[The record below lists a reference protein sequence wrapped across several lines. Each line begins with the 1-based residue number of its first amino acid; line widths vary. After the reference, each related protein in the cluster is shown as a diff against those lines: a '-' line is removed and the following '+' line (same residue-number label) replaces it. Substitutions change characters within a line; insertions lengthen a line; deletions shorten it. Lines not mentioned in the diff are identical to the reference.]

1 MSIKNLSLRRPDH
14 RISTRREK
22 WSKLSDADLDAI
34 AAAYARGDRVS
45 DIAEKYGVSHST
57 PADIARRKG
66 IPLRCVREKQYM
78 RVQPVDVSE
87 VEAERD
93 DRMHGYAARDLTAT
107 MMGDPPVGFSALD
120 QIRK

>member
-22 WSKLSDADLDAI
+22 WAKLSDADLDAV

-45 DIAEKYGVSHST
+45 DIAERFGISHST

-78 RVQPVDVSE
+78 PVRSIDISQVD
-87 VEAERD
+87 AERE

-120 QIRK
+120 RRG

>member
-22 WSKLSDADLDAI
+22 WAKLSDADLDAV

-45 DIAEKYGVSHST
+45 DIAERFGISHST

-66 IPLRCVREKQYM
+66 IPLRCVRERQYVP
-78 RVQPVDVSE
+78 RPVIVSE
-87 VEAERD
+87 VEIERE

-107 MMGDPPVGFSALD
+107 MMGDPPVGHSALD
-120 QIRK
+120 RRG

>member
-1 MSIKNLSLRRPDH
+1 MSIKNLSLRRTHH

-22 WSKLSDADLDAI
+22 WSKLSEADLDAV

-45 DIAEKYGVSHST
+45 DIAEKFGISHST

-66 IPLRCVREKQYM
+66 IPLRCVREKPYM
-78 RVQPVDVSE
+78 PVRSIDISQVD
-87 VEAERD
+87 AERE

-120 QIRK
+120 RRG

>member
-22 WSKLSDADLDAI
+22 WSKLKSADIDAI

-45 DIAEKYGVSHST
+45 DIAERFGVSHST

-66 IPLRCVREKQYM
+66 IPLRRVREKQYM
-78 RVQPVDVSE
+78 PVRSIDISQVD
-87 VEAERD
+87 AERE

-107 MMGDPPVGFSALD
+107 IMGDPPKGFSALD
-120 QIRK
+120 RRG

>member
-1 MSIKNLSLRRPDH
+1 MSIKSISLRRPDH
-14 RISTRREK
+14 RISTRRER
-22 WSKLSDADLDAI
+22 WAKLKSADIDAI

-57 PADIARRKG
+57 PAGIARRKG

-78 RVQPVDVSE
+78 PARSIDISQVD
-87 VEAERD
+87 AERE

-107 MMGDPPVGFSALD
+107 IMGDPPVGFSALD
-120 QIRK
+120 RRG